1 VVGSFLAGDPVFE
14 FARES
19 MESKRE
25 NVLVGLFT
33 LVAAA
38 LLVVVVLLL
47 SGTFGKG
54 TTSYRAYFKNAGG
67 LAPGSEVRYAGGPPI
82 GRVEKVTSDPANST
96 RMEIEFA
103 VDPSVPVKTDSL
115 AEITSNSPLGDNFL
129 GIRPGSLTA
138 PRAQNGA
145 VLNSVEYTSLA
156 DVAGMIAQ
164 LEPNANNLITS
175 LNERVDTLKIT
186 LDRVNDLLNDENRKN
201 ISGTVAELHGILSE
215 NRANLK
221 NTLSNVNAVSARL
234 NPLIDNF
241 NKTAAQAN
249 DTLSHIDAV
258 IGEDRPDLH
267 KAIASLRLSLDQA
280 VNITGQLNSTLN
292 ANSENLDEILD
303 NLKHITDNMNEFTET
318 IKTRPYT
325 LIRASGLPPRV
336 PGQAPPK

>member
-1 VVGSFLAGDPVFE
+1 
-14 FARES
+14 

-25 NVLVGLFT
+25 SVLVGLFT

-67 LAPGSEVRYAGGPPI
+67 LGPGSEVHYAGGPTV
-82 GRVEKVTSDPANST
+82 GRVEKVVPDPTDPT
-96 RMEIEFA
+96 RMEIDFG
-103 VDPSVPVKTDSL
+103 VDPSIPVKTDSK
-115 AEITSNSPLGDNFL
+115 AQITSNSPLGDNYL
-129 GIRPGSLTA
+129 GIEEGSLQAAKA
-138 PRAQNGA
+138 PNGS
-145 VLNSVEYTSLA
+145 VLPSVPYTSLA
-156 DVAGMIAQ
+156 DVAGMIAD
-164 LEPNANNLITS
+164 LEPNADNLIS
-175 LNERVDTLKIT
+175 NLNDRVVTLKVT
-186 LDRVNDLLNDENRKN
+186 LDRVNDLLNDENRRN
-201 ISGTVAELHGILSE
+201 ISGTVAELHGMLAE

-221 NTLSNVNAVSARL
+221 NTLNNVNAMSGKL

-267 KAIASLRLSLDQA
+267 KAIASLRQSLDQA
-280 VNITGQLNSTLN
+280 VNITGQLNNTLN